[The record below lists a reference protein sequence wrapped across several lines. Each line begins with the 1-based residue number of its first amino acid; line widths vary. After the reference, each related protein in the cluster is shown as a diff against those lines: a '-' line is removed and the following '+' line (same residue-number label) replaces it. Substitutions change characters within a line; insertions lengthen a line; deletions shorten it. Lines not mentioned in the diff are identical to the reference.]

1 MNMRLWAVLGLIL
14 LCLNSVSAN
23 ENFVCTVCREQVARG
38 FTVNNKF
45 YCPDHVESAL
55 PRCYNC
61 AQPISGHYHEVS
73 ERKVPVCS
81 TCREQVPQ
89 CFLCSLPADPQRG
102 GEALRDGRYICADDR
117 KLAVKTPQHAKRIFQ
132 QAEGEV
138 RETFGSAL
146 RLKDPIARVELVD
159 LNGFERA
166 ATGSGHVNGLKAGKV
181 LGVTTVVFVSRGEER
196 WLEPA
201 VIHLLDHVPSQRM
214 LSVSAHEYAHVWQAQ
229 HHRDYAHTKPVM
241 REGFAEWVAYK
252 VAQRQGRRDQMTVM
266 MNSNGGVYYQ
276 GLRKFLELE
285 RQRGVEGVLTYAKK
299 ATKI

>member
-1 MNMRLWAVLGLIL
+1 MNMRLWAILGLIF
-14 LCLNSVSAN
+14 LCLNSLSAN
-23 ENFVCTVCREQVARG
+23 ENFVCTVCQKHVSRG
-38 FTVNNKF
+38 FTVKGSF

-61 AQPISGHYHEVS
+61 DQPISGRYHEVS
-73 ERKVPVCS
+73 ERKLSICS
-81 TCREQVPQ
+81 TCREKIPQ

-102 GEALRDGRYICADDR
+102 GEALRDGRHVCADDS
-117 KLAVKTPQHAKRIFQ
+117 KLAVKTAQQARRLFQ

-138 RETFGSAL
+138 RDTFGSAL

-159 LNGFERA
+159 LKGFERA
-166 ATGSGHVNGLKAGKV
+166 AAGSGHINGVKAGKV
-181 LGVTTVVFVSRGEER
+181 LGVTTVVFVSRGEEK

-201 VIHLLDHVPSQRM
+201 VIHLLDHVSSRRM

-229 HHRDYAHTKPVM
+229 HHRDYAQTKPIL

-252 VAQRQGRRDQMTVM
+252 VAQRHGRQDQMTVM
-266 MNSNGGVYYQ
+266 MNPNGGDYYL